1 MIPQKDIALINEIG
15 MYLKCTTKLR
25 FIGTRIK
32 KHEDTLRFMERIK
45 AKCLSMLLMLNKIH
59 KSHFNE

>member
-32 KHEDTLRFMERIK
+32 DMK
-45 AKCLSMLLMLNKIH
+45 AH
-59 KSHFNE
+59 